1 MFLWAYKNIPN
12 QTNLKYI
19 DDFEIIDREFASF
32 LENKFTGSLLL
43 PKVVY
48 SLIKNKILLEVIIE
62 QSYIFEIVSINP
74 ESCNI
79 SFEKL
84 I

>member
-1 MFLWAYKNIPN
+1 MFLWAYKNIPS
-12 QTNLKYI
+12 QTNSKYI
-19 DDFEIIDREFASF
+19 DDFEIIAQEFAF
-32 LENKFTGSLLL
+32 FWENKFTCSFCL
-43 PKVVY
+43 PKVVF